1 MTDWNRVKQAMVVGL
16 GYRGCVRKATDIWL
30 RFWEGIK
37 KKIWFRFRIL
47 IGLFI
52 SVAVIAASYW
62 VWSTWES
69 WRINELASLSK
80 TWPASNIPEEDGT
93 VEITT
98 KCSDSTLSYI
108 VAIVPSRSQAGL
120 THSERTDSGRV
131 VTDRIRN
138 RIKTI
143 RLQFVDRGGSP
154 TAAYDLPID
163 EFIRIYS
170 SSDERPTSLE
180 ARGTLACS
188 PASYVRADTLRLSW
202 IEWSR

>member
-1 MTDWNRVKQAMVVGL
+1 MDSWDRVKQAMVVGGL
-16 GYRGCVRKATDIWL
+16 GCWDHVKQATVIWL

-37 KKIWFRFRIL
+37 KIWFRIL
-47 IGLFI
+47 AGLFI
-52 SVAVIAASYW
+52 SVAVIAVSYW
-62 VWSTWES
+62 AWSAWES

-80 TWPASNIPEEDGT
+80 TWPASNISEEGT

-108 VAIVPSRSQAGL
+108 VAIVPPKSQAGL
-120 THSERTDSGRV
+120 THSERTDRGRV
-131 VTDRIRN
+131 VTDQIRR
-138 RIKTI
+138 RIKAI
-143 RLQFVDRGGSP
+143 RLQFVDRDGSP

-180 ARGTLACS
+180 ARGGLA
-188 PASYVRADTLRLSW
+188 PVW
-202 IEWSR
+202 